1 MGLARVHRL
10 RRQDFDSIYRQ
21 GKRISGTYV
30 RAIVWMGSGESLTGP
45 PQLGVVVSKKVSK
58 RAVHRNRLRRQIQAA
73 FQALLPHLRGGW
85 QGIIIVQNSALG
97 CTYGQIL
104 PELEKILKKAE
115 VLDGHS

>member
-21 GKRISGTYV
+21 GKRISGSYV
-30 RAIVWMGSGESLTGP
+30 RAIVWVRSPELLNHP

-58 RAVHRNRLRRQIQAA
+58 RAVQRNRLRRQIQAA
-73 FQALLPHLRGGW
+73 FQALLPRLRPGW
-85 QGIIIVQNSALG
+85 QAIFIVQNSALG

>member
-10 RRQDFDSIYRQ
+10 RRQDFDFIYRQ
-21 GKRISGTYV
+21 GKRISGTYL
-30 RAIVWMGSGESLTGP
+30 RGILLIGSVES
-45 PQLGVVVSKKVSK
+45 PQLGIVVSKKVSK

-73 FQALLPHLRGGW
+73 FQTLLPRLRGGW

>member
-1 MGLARVHRL
+1 VGLARVHRL

-30 RAIVWMGSGESLTGP
+30 RAIVLISAGDGLGDP
-45 PQLGVVVSKKVSK
+45 PQFGIVISKKVSK
-58 RAVHRNRLRRQIQAA
+58 RAVQRNRLRRQIQAA
-73 FQALLPHLRGGW
+73 FQALLPHLRPGW
-85 QGIIIVQNSALG
+85 KGIIIVQNSALG